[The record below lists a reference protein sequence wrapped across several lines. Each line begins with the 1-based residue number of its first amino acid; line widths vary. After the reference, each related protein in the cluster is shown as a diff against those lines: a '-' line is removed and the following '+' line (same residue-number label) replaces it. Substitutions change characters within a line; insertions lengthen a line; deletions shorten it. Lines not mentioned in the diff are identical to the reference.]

1 VDDLPRSLILIAI
14 ILLVVLPIHE
24 FAHALSANLLGD
36 PTAKYRGRL
45 TLDPRAHF
53 DPVGGLFIIITILIG
68 FGIGWAKPTPVNPA
82 NLRGGRSADALVAA
96 AGPLSNLILAVA
108 AAIPLRYLAA
118 TGLEVP
124 DLVFETLAFLIFI
137 NIALMLFNFLPIP
150 PLDGSHVMFALMD
163 PQTAWRWRAT
173 LQQYGIFILL
183 LVIIPLG
190 PGGQSL
196 VRLLISGVGIPI
208 VNLLAG
214 FELFGR

>member
-24 FAHALSANLLGD
+24 FAHALSAYLLGD

-45 TLDPRAHF
+45 TLNPIAHF
-53 DPVGGLFIIITILIG
+53 DPVGGLFIIFTILIG

-82 NLRGGRSADALVAA
+82 NLRGGRKADALVAA

-196 VRLLISGVGIPI
+196 VRLLISGIGIPI

-214 FELFGR
+214 FELFGS